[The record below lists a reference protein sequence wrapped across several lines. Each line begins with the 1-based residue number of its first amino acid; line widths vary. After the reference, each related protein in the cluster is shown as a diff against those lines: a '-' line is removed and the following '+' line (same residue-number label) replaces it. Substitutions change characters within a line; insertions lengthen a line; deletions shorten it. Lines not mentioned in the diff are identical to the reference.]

1 MLCVAVTGTTLAAR
15 GGSSAGAC
23 QRDGWLVGQTSTG
36 STFRTKD
43 ACLVYVR
50 TGGTVY
56 KPAFWFDPGAVIQ
69 GQEAKL
75 HVTGFHPNSTG
86 TLTQHLLGGS
96 GATLSF
102 LNVPTDANGNMA
114 VIGTVFNEPS
124 CSNGV
129 YGAEWTFVDAYGV
142 HAGGDDHV
150 DLLQLSTEWKKRAAR
165 RPPSFVFLRDR

>member
-1 MLCVAVTGTTLAAR
+1 MIGSRAITVASRAVGGVVAAAVLCVAVSGTAFAAR
-15 GGSSAGAC
+15 GGSSAGTC
-23 QRDGWLVGQTSTG
+23 QRDGWTVAQTSTG

-50 TGGTVY
+50 TGGTIY

-114 VIGTVFNEPS
+114 VIGTVFNDPS

-142 HAGGDDHV
+142 HAGATVTLICFD
-150 DLLQLSTEWKKRAAR
+150 
-165 RPPSFVFLRDR
+165 